1 MKTFER
7 VLFFFILPILAVLLY
22 PPSTLGAGAGVLVV
36 ALVLFA
42 ILGYLLM
49 RGFNLAL
56 TFSIFVQGMNVI
68 IRLMM
73 FFTNSFGADG
83 QANFVAIITILAGLA
98 LSFYLLL
105 RLDRQDVRIQ
115 MVR

>member
-22 PPSTLGAGAGVLVV
+22 PPSMLGAGAGVLVV

-42 ILGYLLM
+42 ILGYLLW
-49 RGFNLAL
+49 RGFSLAL

-73 FFTNSFGADG
+73 FFTSSFSDKGE
-83 QANFVAIITILAGLA
+83 ANIVAIITVLAGLA

-105 RLDRQDVRIQ
+105 RLDRQDVRLQ
-115 MVR
+115 MIR